1 MEHYIMPCKV
11 SHAIIDRLI
20 CSSSVFLRKFMMRPQ
35 TEIKFLDVP
44 PYPDAVTLTERKVKH
59 IQSSEHETSSNPS
72 ALARLSLIECKVFDV
87 SLLSLGV

>member
-1 MEHYIMPCKV
+1 
-11 SHAIIDRLI
+11 
-20 CSSSVFLRKFMMRPQ
+20 MMRPQ
-35 TEIKFLDVP
+35 SEIKFLNVP

-72 ALARLSLIECKVFDV
+72 ALALSLIECKVFDV